1 MHHPRTQPVRQI
13 THAALLA
20 AGLSGGLL
28 PSFRAWAQ
36 APELA
41 LAEAHDFGE
50 LRAPPGEQTEPSMP
64 PTSDSKPPQPRS
76 LSHGSPSAGP
86 TDPRRDKVADASETS
101 EPRRIGALFDLGVP
115 DGAMAGIS
123 YRPWQRLRLH
133 VAAGT
138 NSVSLGVRAGVVVVP
153 FGVGPSISLEAG
165 HYFDG
170 DANRTAS
177 ALAGSDYQR
186 NAMAERLGY
195 DFANAH
201 LGLELG
207 SEPLAFYV
215 RGGVS
220 YLHAKLHQVN
230 EALGEASDDTSFAF
244 YGEPRITAWLPSFKV
259 GFILYLT

>member
-1 MHHPRTQPVRQI
+1 
-13 THAALLA
+13 
-20 AGLSGGLL
+20 
-28 PSFRAWAQ
+28 
-36 APELA
+36 
-41 LAEAHDFGE
+41 
-50 LRAPPGEQTEPSMP
+50 
-64 PTSDSKPPQPRS
+64 
-76 LSHGSPSAGP
+76 
-86 TDPRRDKVADASETS
+86 
-101 EPRRIGALFDLGVP
+101 
-115 DGAMAGIS
+115 MAGIS